1 MLLYKHNGWDKME
14 KSDSIIFERGKI
26 DTLSQRLRIALHQAG
41 ITQAE
46 LGRITGI
53 NTAAISRYLKG
64 TYAPKSTALYKLA
77 LALDVSDMWLEGYD
91 VPMERSQKQ
100 KEIDFKNNL
109 YKKIAQDMDLLKTIS
124 QYYNLPEEK
133 QKTIRDLVDQM
144 SR

>member
-1 MLLYKHNGWDKME
+1 ME
-14 KSDSIIFERGKI
+14 KTDSVNVDFDKI
-26 DTLSQRLRIALHQAG
+26 DSLSKRLRLALCRAK

-46 LGRITGI
+46 LSRATGI
-53 NTAAISRYLKG
+53 DTAAISRYLKG
-64 TYAPKSTALYKLA
+64 TYVPKSAALYKLA

>member
-1 MLLYKHNGWDKME
+1 MNFKGLQKVSTISERLQIAMDK
-14 KSDSIIFERGKI
+14 RKI
-26 DTLSQRLRIALHQAG
+26 KQIDLARVADVNQGAL
-41 ITQAE
+41 
-46 LGRITGI
+46 
-53 NTAAISRYLKG
+53 SRYLKG
-64 TYAPKSTALYKLA
+64 SYEPKSATIYKLA

-91 VPMERSQKQ
+91 VPMERSRKQ

-133 QKTIRDLVDQM
+133 QKTIRDLVEQM

>member
-1 MLLYKHNGWDKME
+1 MNFQGLQKV
-14 KSDSIIFERGKI
+14 STISERLQIAMDTRKI
-26 DTLSQRLRIALHQAG
+26 KQIDLARVADVNQG
-41 ITQAE
+41 
-46 LGRITGI
+46 
-53 NTAAISRYLKG
+53 AISRYLKG
-64 TYAPKSTALYKLA
+64 SYEPKSATIYKLA

-133 QKTIRDLVDQM
+133 QKIIRDLVDQM
-144 SR
+144 SH

>member
-1 MLLYKHNGWDKME
+1 MSKLIME
-14 KSDSIIFERGKI
+14 PVA
-26 DTLSQRLRIALHQAG
+26 TVSQRLRIAVEKSG
-41 ITQAE
+41 KTQAE
-46 LGRITGI
+46 IVRETGI
-53 NTAAISRYLKG
+53 NKASLSRYLKG
-64 TYAPKSTALYKLA
+64 SYAPKSTALYKLA

-109 YKKIAQDMDLLKTIS
+109 YKKIAQAMDLLKTIS

-133 QKTIRDLVDQM
+133 QKIIRDLVDQM

>member
-1 MLLYKHNGWDKME
+1 MNFQGLRKVSTISERLQFAMDK
-14 KSDSIIFERGKI
+14 RKI
-26 DTLSQRLRIALHQAG
+26 KQIDLARVADVNQGAL
-41 ITQAE
+41 
-46 LGRITGI
+46 
-53 NTAAISRYLKG
+53 SRYLKG
-64 TYAPKSTALYKLA
+64 SYEPKSATIYKLA
-77 LALDVSDMWLEGYD
+77 LALEVSDMWLEGYD

>member
-1 MLLYKHNGWDKME
+1 ME
-14 KSDSIIFERGKI
+14 KTDYAIFEQQKI
-26 DTLSQRLRIALHQAG
+26 DTLSQRLRLALDYARM
-41 ITQAE
+41 TQAE
-46 LGRITGI
+46 LSRATGI
-53 NTAAISRYLKG
+53 DTAAISRYLKG
-64 TYAPKSTALYKLA
+64 TYAPKSPALYKLA

-109 YKKIAQDMDLLKTIS
+109 YKKIASDMDLLKTIS

>member
-1 MLLYKHNGWDKME
+1 MNFQGLQKV
-14 KSDSIIFERGKI
+14 STISERLQIAMDTRKI
-26 DTLSQRLRIALHQAG
+26 KQIDLARVADVNQGAL
-41 ITQAE
+41 
-46 LGRITGI
+46 
-53 NTAAISRYLKG
+53 SRYLKG
-64 TYAPKSTALYKLA
+64 SYEPKSATIYKLA

-133 QKTIRDLVDQM
+133 QRIIRDLVDQM

>member
-1 MLLYKHNGWDKME
+1 MNFQGLQKV
-14 KSDSIIFERGKI
+14 STISERLQIAMDTRKI
-26 DTLSQRLRIALHQAG
+26 KQIDLARVADVNQGAL
-41 ITQAE
+41 
-46 LGRITGI
+46 
-53 NTAAISRYLKG
+53 SRYLKG
-64 TYAPKSTALYKLA
+64 SYEPKSATIYKLA

-133 QKTIRDLVDQM
+133 QKIIRDLVDQM
-144 SR
+144 SH

>member
-1 MLLYKHNGWDKME
+1 MDT
-14 KSDSIIFERGKI
+14 RKI
-26 DTLSQRLRIALHQAG
+26 KQIDLARVADVNQGAL
-41 ITQAE
+41 
-46 LGRITGI
+46 
-53 NTAAISRYLKG
+53 SRYLKG
-64 TYAPKSTALYKLA
+64 SYEPKSATIYKLA

-133 QKTIRDLVDQM
+133 QKIIRDLVDQM
-144 SR
+144 SH

>member
-1 MLLYKHNGWDKME
+1 MNFKGLQKVSTISERLQIAMDK
-14 KSDSIIFERGKI
+14 RKI
-26 DTLSQRLRIALHQAG
+26 KQIDLARVADVNQGAL
-41 ITQAE
+41 
-46 LGRITGI
+46 
-53 NTAAISRYLKG
+53 SRYIKG
-64 TYAPKSTALYKLA
+64 SYEPKSATIYKLA

>member
-1 MLLYKHNGWDKME
+1 MNFKGLQKV
-14 KSDSIIFERGKI
+14 STISERLQIAMSKRKI
-26 DTLSQRLRIALHQAG
+26 KQIDLARVADVNQGAL
-41 ITQAE
+41 
-46 LGRITGI
+46 
-53 NTAAISRYLKG
+53 SRYLKG
-64 TYAPKSTALYKLA
+64 SYEPKSATIYKLA

>member
-1 MLLYKHNGWDKME
+1 MNFQGLQKV
-14 KSDSIIFERGKI
+14 STISERLQIAMDTRKI
-26 DTLSQRLRIALHQAG
+26 KQIDLARVADVNQGAL
-41 ITQAE
+41 
-46 LGRITGI
+46 
-53 NTAAISRYLKG
+53 SRYLKG
-64 TYAPKSTALYKLA
+64 SYEPKSATIYKLA

-133 QKTIRDLVDQM
+133 QTIIRDLVDQM
-144 SR
+144 SH

>member
-1 MLLYKHNGWDKME
+1 MNFKGLQKVSTISERLQIAMDK
-14 KSDSIIFERGKI
+14 RKI
-26 DTLSQRLRIALHQAG
+26 KQIDLARVADVNQGAL
-41 ITQAE
+41 
-46 LGRITGI
+46 
-53 NTAAISRYLKG
+53 SRYLKG
-64 TYAPKSTALYKLA
+64 SYEPKSATIYKLA

-91 VPMERSQKQ
+91 VPMARSQKQ

>member
-1 MLLYKHNGWDKME
+1 MNFKGLQKV
-14 KSDSIIFERGKI
+14 STISERLQIAMGKRKIKQI
-26 DTLSQRLRIALHQAG
+26 DLARVADVNQGAL
-41 ITQAE
+41 
-46 LGRITGI
+46 
-53 NTAAISRYLKG
+53 SRYLKG
-64 TYAPKSTALYKLA
+64 SYEPKSATIYKLA

-133 QKTIRDLVDQM
+133 QKIIRDLVDQM

>member
-1 MLLYKHNGWDKME
+1 MNFKGLQKVSTISERLQIAMDK
-14 KSDSIIFERGKI
+14 RKI
-26 DTLSQRLRIALHQAG
+26 KQIDLARVADVNQGAL
-41 ITQAE
+41 
-46 LGRITGI
+46 
-53 NTAAISRYLKG
+53 SRYIKG
-64 TYAPKSTALYKLA
+64 SYEPKSATLYKLA

-91 VPMERSQKQ
+91 VPMERSKKQ

>member
-1 MLLYKHNGWDKME
+1 MNFKVLQKVSTISERLQIAMDK
-14 KSDSIIFERGKI
+14 RKI
-26 DTLSQRLRIALHQAG
+26 KQIDLARVADVNQGAL
-41 ITQAE
+41 
-46 LGRITGI
+46 
-53 NTAAISRYLKG
+53 SRYLKG
-64 TYAPKSTALYKLA
+64 SYEPKSATIYKLA

-91 VPMERSQKQ
+91 VPMERSRKQ

-109 YKKIAQDMDLLKTIS
+109 YKKIAQDIDLLKTIS

>member
-1 MLLYKHNGWDKME
+1 MNFQGLQKVSTISERLQIAMDK
-14 KSDSIIFERGKI
+14 RKI
-26 DTLSQRLRIALHQAG
+26 KQIDLARVADVNQGAL
-41 ITQAE
+41 
-46 LGRITGI
+46 
-53 NTAAISRYLKG
+53 SRYLKG
-64 TYAPKSTALYKLA
+64 SYEPKSATIYKLS

-109 YKKIAQDMDLLKTIS
+109 YKKIASDMDLLKTIS

>member
-1 MLLYKHNGWDKME
+1 MNFQGLRKVSTISERLQFAMDK
-14 KSDSIIFERGKI
+14 RKI
-26 DTLSQRLRIALHQAG
+26 KQIDLARLADVNQGAL
-41 ITQAE
+41 
-46 LGRITGI
+46 
-53 NTAAISRYLKG
+53 SRYLKG
-64 TYAPKSTALYKLA
+64 SYEPKSATIYKLA

>member
-1 MLLYKHNGWDKME
+1 MNFKGLQKVSTISERLQIAMDK
-14 KSDSIIFERGKI
+14 RKI
-26 DTLSQRLRIALHQAG
+26 KQIDLARVADVNQGAL
-41 ITQAE
+41 
-46 LGRITGI
+46 
-53 NTAAISRYLKG
+53 SRYLKG
-64 TYAPKSTALYKLA
+64 SYEPKSATIYKLA

-109 YKKIAQDMDLLKTIS
+109 YKKISQDMDLLKTIS

-144 SR
+144 SH

>member
-1 MLLYKHNGWDKME
+1 MNFQGLQKV
-14 KSDSIIFERGKI
+14 STISERLQIAMDTRKI
-26 DTLSQRLRIALHQAG
+26 KQIDLARVANVNQGAL
-41 ITQAE
+41 
-46 LGRITGI
+46 
-53 NTAAISRYLKG
+53 SRYLKG
-64 TYAPKSTALYKLA
+64 SYEPKSATIYKLA

-133 QKTIRDLVDQM
+133 QKIIRDLVDQM
-144 SR
+144 SH

>member
-1 MLLYKHNGWDKME
+1 MNFKGLQKVSTISERLQIAMDK
-14 KSDSIIFERGKI
+14 RKI
-26 DTLSQRLRIALHQAG
+26 KQIDLARVADVNQGAL
-41 ITQAE
+41 
-46 LGRITGI
+46 
-53 NTAAISRYLKG
+53 SRYLKG
-64 TYAPKSTALYKLA
+64 SYEPKSATIYKLA

-109 YKKIAQDMDLLKTIS
+109 YKKIASDMDLLKTVS

>member
-1 MLLYKHNGWDKME
+1 MNFKGLQKVSTISERLQIAMDK
-14 KSDSIIFERGKI
+14 RKI
-26 DTLSQRLRIALHQAG
+26 KQIDLARVADVNQGAL
-41 ITQAE
+41 
-46 LGRITGI
+46 
-53 NTAAISRYLKG
+53 SRYIKG
-64 TYAPKSTALYKLA
+64 SYEPKSATIYKLA

-109 YKKIAQDMDLLKTIS
+109 YKKISQDMDLLKTIS
-124 QYYNLPEEK
+124 QYYNLPQEK

>member
-1 MLLYKHNGWDKME
+1 MNFQGLQKV
-14 KSDSIIFERGKI
+14 STISERLQIAMDTRKI
-26 DTLSQRLRIALHQAG
+26 KQIDLARVADVNQGAL
-41 ITQAE
+41 
-46 LGRITGI
+46 
-53 NTAAISRYLKG
+53 SRYLKG
-64 TYAPKSTALYKLA
+64 SYEPKSATIYKLA

-91 VPMERSQKQ
+91 VPMERSKKQ

-133 QKTIRDLVDQM
+133 QKIIRDLVDQM

>member
-1 MLLYKHNGWDKME
+1 MSKLIMKPVA
-14 KSDSIIFERGKI
+14 
-26 DTLSQRLRIALHQAG
+26 TVSQRLRIAV
-41 ITQAE
+41 E
-46 LGRITGI
+46 
-53 NTAAISRYLKG
+53 K
-64 TYAPKSTALYKLA
+64 
-77 LALDVSDMWLEGYD
+77 
-91 VPMERSQKQ
+91 

>member
-1 MLLYKHNGWDKME
+1 MADVNQG
-14 KSDSIIFERGKI
+14 
-26 DTLSQRLRIALHQAG
+26 AL
-41 ITQAE
+41 
-46 LGRITGI
+46 
-53 NTAAISRYLKG
+53 SRYLKG
-64 TYAPKSTALYKLA
+64 SYEPKSATIYKLA

-144 SR
+144 SH

>member
-1 MLLYKHNGWDKME
+1 MNFKGLQKVSTISERLQIAMDK
-14 KSDSIIFERGKI
+14 RKI
-26 DTLSQRLRIALHQAG
+26 KQIDLARVADVNQGAL
-41 ITQAE
+41 
-46 LGRITGI
+46 
-53 NTAAISRYLKG
+53 SRYLKG
-64 TYAPKSTALYKLA
+64 SYEPKSVTIYKLA

>member
-1 MLLYKHNGWDKME
+1 MNFKGLQKVSTISERLQIAMDK
-14 KSDSIIFERGKI
+14 RKI
-26 DTLSQRLRIALHQAG
+26 KQIDLARVADVNQGAL
-41 ITQAE
+41 
-46 LGRITGI
+46 
-53 NTAAISRYLKG
+53 SRYLKG
-64 TYAPKSTALYKLA
+64 SYEPKSATIYKLA

-109 YKKIAQDMDLLKTIS
+109 YKKIASDMDLLKTIS

>member
-1 MLLYKHNGWDKME
+1 MNFKGLQKV
-14 KSDSIIFERGKI
+14 STISERLQIAMDERKI
-26 DTLSQRLRIALHQAG
+26 KQIDLARVADVNQGAL
-41 ITQAE
+41 
-46 LGRITGI
+46 
-53 NTAAISRYLKG
+53 SRYLKG
-64 TYAPKSTALYKLA
+64 SYEPKSATIYKLA

-91 VPMERSQKQ
+91 VPMERSRKQ

>member
-1 MLLYKHNGWDKME
+1 MSFQGLRKVSTISERLQFAMDK
-14 KSDSIIFERGKI
+14 RKI
-26 DTLSQRLRIALHQAG
+26 KQIDLARVADVNQGAL
-41 ITQAE
+41 
-46 LGRITGI
+46 
-53 NTAAISRYLKG
+53 SRYLKG
-64 TYAPKSTALYKLA
+64 SYEPKSATIYKLA

>member
-1 MLLYKHNGWDKME
+1 MNFKGLQKVSTISERLQIAMDK
-14 KSDSIIFERGKI
+14 RKI
-26 DTLSQRLRIALHQAG
+26 KQIDLARVADVNQGAL
-41 ITQAE
+41 
-46 LGRITGI
+46 
-53 NTAAISRYLKG
+53 SRYLKG
-64 TYAPKSTALYKLA
+64 SYEPKSATIYKLA

-91 VPMERSQKQ
+91 VPMERSRKQ

-109 YKKIAQDMDLLKTIS
+109 YRKIAQDMDLLKTIS